1 MCALRTHIN
10 GIQESYSSTDS
21 IFWYLESRDI
31 LGFKSLILY
40 CEYIYIYIYIYIKKL
55 HLHLGKSISI
65 AKIKLKKKNV
75 NSNRP
80 MEPKPN

>member
-10 GIQESYSSTDS
+10 RTQQSYSSTDS

-40 CEYIYIYIYIYIKKL
+40 CEYIYIYIYIYFFF
-55 HLHLGKSISI
+55 
-65 AKIKLKKKNV
+65 
-75 NSNRP
+75 
-80 MEPKPN
+80 

>member
-10 GIQESYSSTDS
+10 RTQESYSSTDS

-40 CEYIYIYIYIYIKKL
+40 CEYIYIYIYIKKL